1 MTLKKQS
8 SASPFKSQG
17 NFIPAPLKTGLPL
30 WAGEITGTRVQ
41 KGVEAGDSGLAL
53 LQGAPLA
60 LLPPPGPP
68 GPPSPQLVHIFASL
82 EVLPANTLGFL
93 TDVKVEER

>member
-30 WAGEITGTRVQ
+30 WGGEITGTRVQ

-53 LQGAPLA
+53 LQEA
-60 LLPPPGPP
+60 PPGPP
-68 GPPSPQLVHIFASL
+68 GPPGPQLVHIFASL

-93 TDVKVEER
+93 TDVKMAER

>member
-30 WAGEITGTRVQ
+30 RGGEITGTRAQ

-53 LQGAPLA
+53 LQEA
-60 LLPPPGPP
+60 PPGPP
-68 GPPSPQLVHIFASL
+68 GPG
-82 EVLPANTLGFL
+82 VLAPPAPNSFTFL
-93 TDVKVEER
+93 PV